1 MHRAPFARTQRRTRS
16 AWAAARTLRTRTLKN
31 GLARNWTSGSRTHR
45 SSRGAS
51 LRCRSYW
58 TWRRS
63 LVYRARSGLRDNHS
77 WRRRLRRTGNGRGR
91 RWTRRCR
98 RSLRRGRSRGC
109 RRRGRRRLGW
119 SNDNRRRWCRGTG
132 GRRNG
137 RRRCCRWLFNWRRN
151 HCRPHWSRR
160 RSGNRSSSRRS
171 NWRRSWPCCWCGWC
185 NYRLCHNRRRC
196 RTNWWRGGRGRF
208 LLLCNRLQ
216 HISGTRDVRQ
226 INLGFYF
233 FFAAQWACGARR
245 RGLRFSRAADMDS
258 NFFSFMLLQR
268 TGMGLLLRHSDER

>member
-1 MHRAPFARTQRRTRS
+1 MHRAPFTRTQRRTWS
-16 AWAAARTLRTRTLKN
+16 AWAAARTLRPRTLKN

-51 LRCRSYW
+51 LRCRSDW
-58 TWRRS
+58 TRRWS

-77 WRRRLRRTGNGRGR
+77 WRRRLRRTGDDR
-91 RWTRRCR
+91 RCCWTRWCR

-119 SNDNRRRWCRGTG
+119 SNDNRRRWYRVTE

-160 RSGNRSSSRRS
+160 RSGNRSSSRRR
-171 NWRRSWPCCWCGWC
+171 NWRRSWPCRGRRRRNC
-185 NYRLCHNRRRC
+185 RLRHNRRHGRPN
-196 RTNWWRGGRGRF
+196 RWSRGGGSF